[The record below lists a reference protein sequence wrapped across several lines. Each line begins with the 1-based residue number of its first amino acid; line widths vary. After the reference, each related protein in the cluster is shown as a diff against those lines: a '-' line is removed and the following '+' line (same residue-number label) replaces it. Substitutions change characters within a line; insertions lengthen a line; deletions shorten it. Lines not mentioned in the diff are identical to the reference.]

1 MEMWPGQPSRTS
13 QELDGLGLSA
23 ELRGAGLETSWS
35 NWSGKTLGTETYI
48 NTWLIQEQGYPWPLI
63 QYNSA
68 FLVWPAGSEAFF
80 FGLRAVKWFDQIWTI
95 QAAAFPIPSPLVRSM
110 TIKPDGRDIGCR
122 RPTSVRGRPE
132 VTKKLFGKTISV
144 PKGGRLQFWRL
155 TVSKMI
161 WFGGSQSQ
169 TRWADLLGFRQA
181 LAPISSKLQLV
192 WAEKL
197 GSKPVFPSAFS
208 VASEPDPTSK
218 DSDAKHIHHRNP
230 GLVSP
235 GQLRRWPSSF
245 GQPGEESELEAIGEL
260 LMHVLTKDGPNFTFW
275 CVVRGEFSGMIHW
288 LTNNNM

>member
-23 ELRGAGLETSWS
+23 ELMGAGLETSWS

-80 FGLRAVKWFDQIWTI
+80 FVCGLWSDLTRYGQFKLRLFQFQVHWSGPW
-95 QAAAFPIPSPLVRSM
+95 PSSQM
-110 TIKPDGRDIGCR
+110 GA
-122 RPTSVRGRPE
+122 TSVADGQRRWGGVRKWR
-132 VTKKLFGKTISV
+132 KKLFGKTIWV

-169 TRWADLLGFRQA
+169 TSWADLLGFRQA

-208 VASEPDPTSK
+208 VASEPADPTK

-235 GQLRRWPSSF
+235 GWSMEEVTFFIWAPRWIVWTWSHWGTFDARSN
-245 GQPGEESELEAIGEL
+245 QRWSELY
-260 LMHVLTKDGPNFTFW
+260 W
-275 CVVRGEFSGMIHW
+275 CVVRGEFSDPLAH
-288 LTNNNM
+288 